1 MALNDKKITSYT
13 DNVKSLSDYPSDDG
27 ITAAQ
32 LKAIFDGRTDKEVK
46 SAINGI
52 IDELT
57 ATTGAAQIGTKDGNT
72 VQAALDGKVSSD
84 AGKGL
89 SSNDF
94 TDTEKAKLAGVETG
108 ANRTVVD
115 STLSAES
122 ANPVQNKAVQAALDS
137 KVSAQAGKGLSTND
151 YTTAEKQK
159 LSGIAEGATKTIVD
173 EALSASSEN
182 PVQNKAVSAALDAK
196 VNAANPQFSGTP
208 TINTSGAG
216 ELRVRNNAGF
226 QNFVEVSVTPGDADD
241 KPIFTIKRGNTAE
254 TFDTGKI
261 YTSYD
266 PQPADS
272 ALSATSTNPVQNK
285 AVKAALDAKANKNA
299 PIIQNKLYVQTGTT
313 DDTTPAAPHM
323 SVFPASD
330 GACIRYGEGN
340 IMTPTLKITENGLF
354 FNQDG
359 DDYKVYAENNK
370 PPVDAALSSTSTNP
384 VQNKAVHA
392 ALAEKANIDTPWFSG
407 DAVFSGGVNTTFNP
421 KYKVLL
427 SDNTAKLQFSS
438 DISPIPDGLVFGD
451 GSLKFLT
458 AGKEYAVYTEGNPPP
473 VERYNGASP
482 IDPSTV
488 RDIFRCAMTYTNN
501 KDSFAY
507 TSSGSGT
514 LFDADFS
521 ASAPKIDCS
530 SLMMAWIMGIP
541 YEYSKYAG
549 KDNIKHYGYGL
560 DLPANPYA
568 SDRPNRYYTHELA
581 HYFNEQGWCFKPNEN
596 YSNIAPGDIIFVS
609 FASGDG
615 QSEFHDSA
623 YMQIDHCL
631 LVLGYKDATHLTCL
645 HTSASYTLNFF
656 DVPILPSNYDSTST
670 SNYNDA
676 IKLVARLPFRRSCG
690 IVQTPVVTDATEK
703 TTSTTNGLLAT
714 LTLSSPLKKNTPY
727 TLVAHV
733 ENAATQTAP
742 SSSNYFGIRASY
754 SSGASDATIFS
765 WQRNVNPKDN
775 LYRCYFSV
783 EDDPI
788 TQLKLYVL
796 STNVA
801 GHKYKFCGLF
811 EGLVAPTPN
820 NDGTF
825 N

>member
-1 MALNDKKITSYT
+1 MQKVIKVLGTDYVQDVATPLVAGDYNAYVIAMDAGDGVTGFEIEARRPDGVVMVDTGTVENGMCKYTLKTGIYSVPGDVHIRVAAMSYDAKVT
-13 DNVKSLSDYPSDDG
+13 ERELRC
-27 ITAAQ
+27 TAIA
-32 LKAIFDGRTDKEVK
+32 AFDGTQDVPQDR
-46 SAINGI
+46 I
-52 IDELT
+52 
-57 ATTGAAQIGTKDGNT
+57 
-72 VQAALDGKVSSD
+72 
-84 AGKGL
+84 
-89 SSNDF
+89 
-94 TDTEKAKLAGVETG
+94 
-108 ANRTVVD
+108 
-115 STLSAES
+115 
-122 ANPVQNKAVQAALDS
+122 P
-137 KVSAQAGKGLSTND
+137 
-151 YTTAEKQK
+151 
-159 LSGIAEGATKTIVD
+159 
-173 EALSASSEN
+173 ALSAAIAYAQEMGDY
-182 PVQNKAVSAALDAK
+182 AAK
-196 VNAANPQFSGTP
+196 E
-208 TINTSGAG
+208 AG
-216 ELRVRNNAGF
+216 ELAAMGLP
-226 QNFVEVSVTPGDADD
+226 E
-241 KPIFTIKRGNTAE
+241 
-254 TFDTGKI
+254 
-261 YTSYD
+261 
-266 PQPADS
+266 
-272 ALSATSTNPVQNK
+272 
-285 AVKAALDAKANKNA
+285 ALDAKANKNA

-313 DDTTPAAPHM
+313 DGATPAAPHM
-323 SVFPASD
+323 SIFPASD

-370 PPVDAALSSTSTNP
+370 PPVDTALSSTSTNP
-384 VQNKAVHA
+384 VQNKAVHS

-407 DAVFSGGVNTTFNP
+407 DAVFSGGANTTFNP
-421 KYKVLL
+421 KCKVLL
-427 SDNTAKLQFSS
+427 NDNTAKLQFSS

-482 IDPSTV
+482 IDPATV

-501 KDSFAY
+501 KDSFAF
-507 TSSGSGT
+507 TSSGNGT

-521 ASAPKIDCS
+521 ASSPKIDCS

-549 KDNIKHYGYGL
+549 KDNIKHYGYGI

-623 YMQIDHCL
+623 YMKIDHCL

-645 HTSASYTLNFF
+645 HTSALYTLNFF

-670 SNYNDA
+670 SNYNNA

-690 IVQTPVVTDATEK
+690 LAQTPVATDVTEK
-703 TTSTTNGLLAT
+703 TTTSTTNGLLAT
-714 LTLSSPLKKNTPY
+714 LTLSAPLKKNTPY
-727 TLVAHV
+727 TLIAHV
-733 ENAATQTAP
+733 ENAAVQTAP
-742 SSSNYFGIRASY
+742 SSSNYFGVRASY

-775 LYRCYFSV
+775 LYRCYFVV

-796 STNVA
+796 STSVA
-801 GHKYKFCGLF
+801 GHHYKFCGLF

-820 NDGTF
+820 SDGTF

>member
-1 MALNDKKITSYT
+1 MALDSKKITSYT

-57 ATTGAAQIGTKDGNT
+57 ATTGAAQIGT
-72 VQAALDGKVSSD
+72 ADGK
-84 AGKGL
+84 
-89 SSNDF
+89 
-94 TDTEKAKLAGVETG
+94 T
-108 ANRTVVD
+108 
-115 STLSAES
+115 
-122 ANPVQNKAVQAALDS
+122 VQAALDS

-159 LSGIAEGATKTIVD
+159 LSAIAAGATKTIVD
-173 EALSASSEN
+173 A
-182 PVQNKAVSAALDAK
+182 
-196 VNAANPQFSGTP
+196 
-208 TINTSGAG
+208 
-216 ELRVRNNAGF
+216 
-226 QNFVEVSVTPGDADD
+226 
-241 KPIFTIKRGNTAE
+241 
-254 TFDTGKI
+254 
-261 YTSYD
+261 
-266 PQPADS
+266 

-285 AVKAALDAKANKNA
+285 VVNAALDAKANVTNPQFSGDAVFNA
-299 PIIQNKLYVQTGTT
+299 DTPFNPSCTISLDDSTAKLQFTSALVPVPEEIIFGDGNLSLSSIGTT
-313 DDTTPAAPHM
+313 
-323 SVFPASD
+323 
-330 GACIRYGEGN
+330 
-340 IMTPTLKITENGLF
+340 
-354 FNQDG
+354 
-359 DDYKVYAENNK
+359 YKVYTENNK
-370 PPVDAALSSTSTNP
+370 PPVDTALSSTSTNP
-384 VQNKAVHA
+384 VQNKAVHS

-407 DAVFSGGVNTTFNP
+407 DAVFSGGTNTTFNP

-458 AGKEYAVYTEGNPPP
+458 DEEEYAVYTEGNPP
-473 VERYNGASP
+473 NGASP
-482 IDPSTV
+482 IDPATV

-501 KDSFAY
+501 KDSFTF
-507 TSSGSGT
+507 TSSGNGT

-521 ASAPKIDCS
+521 AAAPKIDCS
-530 SLMMAWIMGIP
+530 SLMMAWVMGIP

-581 HYFNEQGWCFKPNEN
+581 HYFNDRGWCFKPNEN

-609 FASGDG
+609 FANGDG

-623 YMQIDHCL
+623 YMKIDHCL

-645 HTSASYTLNFF
+645 HTSALYTLNFF
-656 DVPILPSNYDSTST
+656 DVPILPSDYDSTST
-670 SNYNDA
+670 SNYNNA

-690 IVQTPVVTDATEK
+690 LTQTPVITDATENT

-714 LTLSSPLKKNTPY
+714 LTLSTPLKKNTPY
-727 TLVAHV
+727 TLIAHL

-742 SSSNYFGIRASY
+742 SANNYFGIRAAFQ
-754 SSGASDATIFS
+754 SGASDATIFS

-820 NDGTF
+820 SDGTF